1 MNTGTKLA
9 IAGVGTA
16 VLVVII
22 YAVMKSSRNSA
33 AVVQQQPMV
42 TPEVP
47 VANYSGKNNIDV
59 SGISKPATTNANTVT
74 QPPSATYN
82 PPPIPGG
89 IGYYKNKPQM
99 IARD

>member
-1 MNTGTKLA
+1 MNTGAKLA
-9 IAGVGTA
+9 IAGVGTV

-22 YAVMKSSRNSA
+22 YAIVKSSRNTTA
-33 AVVQQQPMV
+33 AIQQSSSPAQ
-42 TPEVP
+42 EVP
-47 VANYSGKNNIDV
+47 VMNYNDKKIDV
-59 SGISKPATTNANTVT
+59 SGISKPAVTTANTVT

-99 IARD
+99 KGY

>member
-1 MNTGTKLA
+1 MNAGAKLA

-22 YAVMKSSRNSA
+22 YAVMKSSRNST

-47 VANYSGKNNIDV
+47 VANYSGKNNINV
-59 SGISKPATTNANTVT
+59 SNISKPAATTSTAVAPT
-74 QPPSATYN
+74 PSATYN

-89 IGYYKNKPQM
+89 IGYFKNKPQM
-99 IARD
+99 KGY